1 MQDQNTTSPATPRRL
16 RKSERREQILL
27 ELRLAPHVRISELA
41 EQFGVTTETIR
52 RDVEDMSREGL
63 LSRAHGGA
71 SAAPVGAMQNFDE
84 RSRDR
89 VEERSRI
96 GRHAAAMVR
105 PGEVI
110 FIDAGATTLQ
120 LARFLAFNG
129 TPVTAI
135 TNSLQVAMA
144 LGQSSATRV
153 IMCPGD
159 YLPAESAV
167 TGTDAIE
174 FIGRHNADQTFI
186 GASGISE
193 RGVSE
198 AVPGFAAV
206 KRAMMRQSPQTHLL
220 IDGNKF
226 GQDCLDIIERPA
238 AFRTVI
244 ADRAPE
250 KALKQALVGAGVT
263 ISVAG

>member
-1 MQDQNTTSPATPRRL
+1 MDDQHGKSQAVTRRL
-16 RKSERREQILL
+16 RKPERREQILM

-41 EQFGVTTETIR
+41 EQFGVSTETIR
-52 RDVEDMSREGL
+52 RDVEELSRQGL

-71 SAAPVGAMQNFDE
+71 SAAPVGATRNFDE

-96 GRHAAAMVR
+96 GRRAASMVR

-110 FIDAGATTLQ
+110 FIDAGATTVQ
-120 LARFLAFNG
+120 LARFLAFDA
-129 TPVTAI
+129 TSVTAI

-144 LGQSSATRV
+144 LGQSSEARV

-167 TGTDAIE
+167 TGTDAVE
-174 FIGRHNADQTFI
+174 FIRRHNADHTFI
-186 GASGISE
+186 GASGISG
-193 RGVSE
+193 RGISE

-206 KRAMMRQSPQTHLL
+206 KRAMIRQSPQTHLL
-220 IDGNKF
+220 TDGDKF
-226 GQDCLDIIERPA
+226 GHDCLD
-238 AFRTVI
+238 VI
-244 ADRAPE
+244 GDLGALTTIVADRAPDAGL
-250 KALKQALVGAGVT
+250 KRALEEAGVL